1 MGSSVLTQLSASAT
15 FKTEH
20 KQGFG
25 GVDLKMPFIN
35 RETIGKFP
43 RVV

>member
-1 MGSSVLTQLSASAT
+1 MDSSVLTQLSASAT
-15 FKTEH
+15 FQTEH
-20 KQGFG
+20 KRGFG

-35 RETIGKFP
+35 QQTIGKFP